1 VSGRPEEVLRTA
13 DRFHTTD
20 VFRLGHAVLREAR
33 PWSTTVHALL
43 RHLAT
48 VGFIAAPRVIEPG
61 FDDQGREILSFIEGD
76 VRSTGPWSLEGAFEI
91 GRLFRALHE
100 ATAAWSPPSDAL
112 WYPWFGR
119 DLGGPT
125 KRVIGHCDP
134 GPWNIV
140 SRGGLPVALID
151 WEWAGPVDP
160 MIELAQVCWLN
171 AGLHD
176 DIVAERE
183 GLPSL
188 AERGERL
195 RAIVDGYG
203 LPQAD
208 REGLISLIIEFAIHD
223 TAAEADRAGIR
234 PETPPLD
241 LDRRV
246 PWALAWRARAAS
258 WQLRHRTVL
267 ERALC

>member
-1 VSGRPEEVLRTA
+1 MTGRPEDVLRAA
-13 DRFHTTD
+13 DRFHPTG
-20 VFRLGHAVLREAR
+20 VFRSGQTVLREAR

-43 RHLAT
+43 RHLAA
-48 VGFIAAPRVIEPG
+48 VGFTAAPQVVEPG
-61 FDDQGREILSFIEGD
+61 FDDQGREMLTFIEGE
-76 VRSTGPWSLEGAFEI
+76 VRPTGPWSLEGAFQI
-91 GRLFRALHE
+91 GRLFRALHD
-100 ATAAWSPPSDAL
+100 ATAAWTPPPDAC

-119 DLGGPT
+119 DMGGSV
-125 KRVIGHCDP
+125 RVIGHCDT

-140 SRGGLPVALID
+140 SRDGLPVALID

-160 MIELAQVCWLN
+160 RIELAEVCWAN

-188 AERGERL
+188 AERAKLL

-203 LPQAD
+203 LSRSERD
-208 REGLISLIIEFAIHD
+208 GFVSVIVEFAINA
-223 TAAEADRAGIR
+223 TAFEADLAGIR
-234 PETPPLD
+234 PDTPPED

-246 PWALAWRARAAS
+246 PWALAWRARAAA
-258 WQLRHRTVL
+258 WQLRHRAVL
-267 ERALC
+267 EHALA